1 MRVGFPGFLRRDKL
15 LMGLVLQR
23 SEISPKKKIVDC
35 ATCGVSRLFRFV
47 SLPDGTKRPAPR
59 DFILPFWRSRSPGRL
74 GSSRVSRGI
83 NDHPLLSK

>member
-35 ATCGVSRLFRFV
+35 ATCGVSRLLRFV
-47 SLPDGTKRPAPR
+47 SLLYQQA
-59 DFILPFWRSRSPGRL
+59 I
-74 GSSRVSRGI
+74 VSQRW
-83 NDHPLLSK
+83 DETASAS